1 MGVFMLVA
9 FPVVFIALLAW
20 FLIATV
26 IKGEKERNNN

>member
-9 FPVVFIALLAW
+9 IPVVFIGLLAW

-26 IKGEKERNNN
+26 VKGEKERNGS